1 MYNGNNIE
9 LITKTV
15 SDDGAINYGKGIE
28 FTEKTRFNSE
38 KNWNGKYYQTT
49 FFNKTKTD
57 KHQFSVFMRGLTWGK
72 SNPSSAGFFLS
83 FDKKNADETSDTI
96 LSLLDKKIGQRLKGK
111 YYESMDGGYM
121 PLYNSGNKFPYN
133 LFCKY
138 SDEFKFH
145 YHDNEPVIINNTYN
159 DDRTKT
165 DDNNLNTVLDVL
177 KSKTS
182 SSKIS
187 NVDVVAS
194 LGVSPQYING
204 KKFYR
209 LDFNIEELYV
219 IEYKSNKSEKEVIKS
234 DEFFEEELSEEDE
247 SEEESESESESE
259 KDK

>member
-1 MYNGNNIE
+1 MYNGKNIN
-9 LITKTV
+9 LITKEV
-15 SDDGAINYGKGIE
+15 SDDNGAIQYGSEID

-38 KNWNGKYYQTT
+38 KNWNGKYYGTT

-57 KHQFSVFMRGLTWGK
+57 KNQFSVFMRGLTWGK
-72 SNPSSAGFFLS
+72 NNPSSTGFFLS
-83 FDKKNADETSDTI
+83 FDKKNADEEADTI

-111 YYESMDGGYM
+111 YYDQMDGGYM
-121 PLYNSGNKFPYN
+121 PLYQSDNKFPYN

-138 SDEFKFH
+138 SDKFKFQ
-145 YHDNEPVIINNTYN
+145 YHDNEPVMINNKYN
-159 DDRTKT
+159 DDRSKT

-194 LGVSPQYING
+194 LGVSPQYRDG
-204 KKFYR
+204 KRYYR

-219 IEYKSNKSEKEVIKS
+219 IEYKSDKTEKDNIKS
-234 DEFFEEELSEEDE
+234 DEFFEEELSEEE
-247 SEEESESESESE
+247 SDDEESEVSE
-259 KDK
+259 